1 MGSPVAYQCVN
12 HPGRP
17 AIGVCVKCQAPVCP
31 DCTTKVQGI
40 NHCLSCLQ
48 LRVKPTDTSI
58 RRPPPS
64 VTPAGIAA
72 AFAFFVLV
80 FALLGAA
87 FVAAA

>member
-1 MGSPVAYQCVN
+1 MVAPVAFQCVN
-12 HPGRP
+12 HPDRP
-17 AIGVCVKCQAPVCP
+17 AIGMCVKCRAPVCP

-40 NHCLSCLQ
+40 NHCLACLQ

-58 RRPPPS
+58 RRPARS
-64 VTPAGIAA
+64 ATPAGLAA
-72 AFAFFVLV
+72 AFVFFVLV